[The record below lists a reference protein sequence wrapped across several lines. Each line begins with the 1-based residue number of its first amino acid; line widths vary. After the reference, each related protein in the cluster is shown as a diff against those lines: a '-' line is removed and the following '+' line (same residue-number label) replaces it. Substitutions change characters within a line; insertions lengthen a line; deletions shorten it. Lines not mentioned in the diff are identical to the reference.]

1 MCRGQLPV
9 WQREW
14 PEIRTQGARFIT
26 VSAEADIAA
35 AARFA
40 GWLAFSTLVD
50 TENRLAA
57 ILGYRVIPNGYL
69 FAPDGT
75 LLDEVVGD
83 FDLRHAMTRELVQ
96 SWLGRGAAPPRAA
109 VQTRVTTSD
118 ADALALFAEGV
129 ELLARGERE
138 PGLARWH
145 KAYLAAPRSF
155 VIRKQIWRALYP
167 ERFGDPIDTDWQRSH
182 MAREKEL
189 GFGAANPTLPPPE

>member
-14 PEIRTQGARFIT
+14 PELRTPGARFVT

-35 AARFA
+35 AAGFA
-40 GWLAFSTLVD
+40 GGLDFPTLVD

-69 FAPDGT
+69 FARDGT
-75 LLDEVVGD
+75 LLDELVGD
-83 FDLRHAMTRELVQ
+83 FDLRHPTTRELVL

-109 VQTRVTTSD
+109 QTPITSSD

-129 ELLARGERE
+129 ELLADGDRE
-138 PGLARWH
+138 LGLARWH
-145 KAYLAAPRSF
+145 RAYLAAPQSF

-167 ERFGDPIDTDWQRSH
+167 ERFGDPIDTDWQRSQ
-182 MAREKEL
+182 MACEKEL
-189 GFGAANPTLPPPE
+189 GFGAANPALPRPA